1 MLSCDLDI
9 IGIAETHLLNDSAPT
24 LDGYSAFSHN
34 RTQIHKRAKVGSGG
48 VSLFFKNEIVESYNI
63 SILDNS
69 IEDILWVRL
78 EHKNINI
85 CVNICVCYLPPDGS
99 SRQVDPYVVVVVDG
113 FVLIVFNTG
122 ARIITHA
129 PSSRSIRFL

>member
-34 RTQIHKRAKVGSGG
+34 RTQIHKLAKVGSGG
-48 VSLFFKNEIVESYNI
+48 VSLLINNEIVESYNI

-78 EHKNINI
+78 EHKKHKYM
-85 CVNICVCYLPPDGS
+85 CKYM
-99 SRQVDPYVVVVVDG
+99 YV
-113 FVLIVFNTG
+113 LSPTC
-122 ARIITHA
+122 RILAT
-129 PSSRSIRFL
+129 SRSIRFL